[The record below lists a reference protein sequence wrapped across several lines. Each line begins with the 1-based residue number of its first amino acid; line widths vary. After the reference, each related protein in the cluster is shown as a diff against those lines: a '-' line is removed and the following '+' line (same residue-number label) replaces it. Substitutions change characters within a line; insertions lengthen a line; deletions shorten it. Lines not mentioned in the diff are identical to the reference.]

1 MLSTS
6 STCPSKWEII
16 TQTPFLHST
25 LGQITLFVHKITWV
39 FYFKWCDFCKI
50 LKTRFLL
57 KIENAIFVK
66 MRLCKYDFCEKCDF
80 ENVIFVKY
88 EILTMRFLWTM
99 RFWTCKFCEK
109 CNFENAIFVKNVMF
123 VKNVILKFDLCEK
136 CDFEHVIFVICNF
149 ENAIFVKNVMFV
161 KNVILKFNLC
171 EKCDFE
177 NVIFVKNEIM
187 KVRF

>member
-1 MLSTS
+1 
-6 STCPSKWEII
+6 
-16 TQTPFLHST
+16 
-25 LGQITLFVHKITWV
+25 
-39 FYFKWCDFCKI
+39 
-50 LKTRFLL
+50 
-57 KIENAIFVK
+57 
-66 MRLCKYDFCEKCDF
+66 
-80 ENVIFVKY
+80 
-88 EILTMRFLWTM
+88 
-99 RFWTCKFCEK
+99 
-109 CNFENAIFVKNVMF
+109 MF